1 MRQSYQLKLDEFS
14 QIYTVMCPTSAVAKK
29 ECITGCCVHGESVR
43 SGVLSHGSH
52 VSFLPRQQATEVD
65 SLFEICPNLQLYTPF
80 TDAFRL
86 QGDIC
91 PLYKCSR
98 KAKSKKA
105 MVGRDLL
112 FALLFV
118 SVEFYSTELASKR
131 YNMLGC

>member
-14 QIYTVMCPTSAVAKK
+14 QIYTVMCPTSAVAEK

-43 SGVLSHGSH
+43 SGVLSPGSH

-86 QGDIC
+86 QGTYVLCINVQG
-91 PLYKCSR
+91 KQ
-98 KAKSKKA
+98 KAKKQWLVVICS
-105 MVGRDLL
+105 LL
-112 FALLFV
+112 FCSFLLN
-118 SVEFYSTELASKR
+118 STLL
-131 YNMLGC
+131 N